1 MTDTP
6 SEGPRRTSSIVWSA
20 VAVCVAT
27 WLGSELTLAL
37 RFPETG
43 AAILFPPYAVLTAAL
58 LLTSPREW
66 WIYVAASFI
75 GHMLVDW
82 RIAEPSRAWYAA
94 GTEVANAIRALVAAE
109 LWRLVRA
116 RRPRLDT
123 FEDTAI
129 LLVIAGLL
137 APLAG
142 AIVGALMVLGFG
154 AGSVAAG
161 AFWRVCLAWFLANA
175 VAGVTL
181 LPLLLSAAERLDAWR
196 RRYNA
201 AHVVEL
207 LALGTGLIVVSVLAL
222 RSDGIDHA
230 GIPVR
235 LVPLPFLLWAAT
247 RFGPGVTSAALIVVT
262 GCAIGGLMTGSGPFA
277 AIPPDD
283 GVLALYLFL
292 AFLAVPCL
300 LLAALVREREQALM
314 ALREA
319 EQRYRLAT
327 SAATVGLWDWK
338 VATGEVYS
346 DPVITSSLGYRDD
359 EVEHSPAGWQALM
372 HPADRTRLLAEATA
386 YVEGRAPKFELEFRM
401 MHKNG
406 SERWFFTRGG
416 AAANGQH
423 LQRVIGTTIDITDR
437 KRTEM
442 ELQERR
448 RELSHLGRVAT
459 IGQLSGALAHELR
472 QPLTAILTN
481 AQTARVLLSKKRPNL
496 DELRVIL
503 AEIEED
509 DVRASEV
516 ISSLRQMLKKGES
529 SLQPLHLRDIVQGS
543 LDIAHADIVARAV
556 AVERRFDGS
565 LPQVRGDRVEL
576 QQVMVNLVLNA
587 CEAMGGQPLGER
599 QLTVGTTCDDTGL
612 VVAYVT
618 DRGTGIIQRDPEQ
631 VFQPF
636 VTSKEDGLGLGLAI
650 CQTIAS
656 SHQGRLWATNNPG
669 GGATFFLGLPPYS
682 PPGA

>member
-27 WLGSELTLAL
+27 WLGSELALAL

-66 WIYVAASFI
+66 WIYVTASFI
-75 GHMLVDW
+75 GHMFVDW
-82 RIAEPSRAWYAA
+82 RAEPTRMWYAA

-109 LWRLVRA
+109 LWHLVRG
-116 RRPRLDT
+116 RRPRLGT

-129 LLVIAGLL
+129 LLVIAGAL

-154 AGSVAAG
+154 GATIGPG
-161 AFWRVCLAWFLANA
+161 AFWRVCLDWFLANA
-175 VAGVTL
+175 VVGVTL
-181 LPLLLSAAERLDAWR
+181 LPLLLAAAERIESWR
-196 RRYNA
+196 RRYTA
-201 AHVVEL
+201 THILELVVL
-207 LALGTGLIVVSVLAL
+207 VTGLIVVSVLTL
-222 RSDGIDHA
+222 RSDEIDHG

-247 RFGPGVTSAALIVVT
+247 RFGPGVTSAGLLAVAAS
-262 GCAIGGLMTGSGPFA
+262 AIAGVMTRTGPFA
-277 AIPPDD
+277 TAVGDEN
-283 GVLALYLFL
+283 LALYLFL

-314 ALREA
+314 ALREG
-319 EQRYRLAT
+319 EERYRLAT

-346 DPVITSSLGYRDD
+346 DPVIMSSLGYTDH
-359 EVEHSPAGWQALM
+359 EVEHSAAGWQALM
-372 HPADRTRLLAEATA
+372 HPADRSRLLAEATA
-386 YVEGRAPKFELEFRM
+386 YAEGRAPKFELEFRM
-401 MHKNG
+401 MHKDG
-406 SERWFFTRGG
+406 TERWFFTRG
-416 AAANGQH
+416 AATGNGQH
-423 LQRVIGTTIDITDR
+423 LKRVIGTTIDITDR
-437 KRTEM
+437 KRAEM

-448 RELSHLGRVAT
+448 RELAHLGRVAT
-459 IGQLSGALAHELR
+459 VGQLSGALAHELR

-481 AQTARVLLSKKRPNL
+481 TQTARILLSKKRPDL
-496 DELRVIL
+496 DELRTIL

-509 DVRASEV
+509 DIRASEV
-516 ISSLRQMLKKGES
+516 ISGLRRMLKKGDS
-529 SLQPLHLRDIVQGS
+529 SLEPLQLSQVVQGS
-543 LDIAHADIVARAV
+543 LDIAHADMVARGV
-556 AVERRFDGS
+556 AVERHFDGS
-565 LPQVRGDRVEL
+565 LPAVRGDRVEL

-587 CEAMGGQPLGER
+587 CEAMSHQPLGER

-636 VTSKEDGLGLGLAI
+636 VTSKEEGLGLGLAI
-650 CQTIAS
+650 CQAIAS
-656 SHQGRLWATNNPG
+656 SHQGRLWATNNTG

-682 PPGA
+682 ASGA

>member
-109 LWRLVRA
+109 VWRLVRA

-123 FEDTAI
+123 FEDTAV

-142 AIVGALMVLGFG
+142 AIVGAVMVLGFG
-154 AGSVAAG
+154 GGSLAAG
-161 AFWRVCLAWFLANA
+161 AFWRVFLAWFLANA
-175 VAGVTL
+175 VVGVTL
-181 LPLLLSAAERLDAWR
+181 LPLLLTAAERMESWR
-196 RRYNA
+196 RRYSA
-201 AHVVEL
+201 AHVFEL
-207 LALGTGLIVVSVLAL
+207 FALGTGLIVVSLLTL
-222 RSDGIDHA
+222 RSDGVDHA

-247 RFGPGVTSAALIVVT
+247 RFGPGVTSAALIVVLSS
-262 GCAIGGLMTGSGPFA
+262 AIAGVMRATGPFA
-277 AIPPDD
+277 ATPGTD

-300 LLAALVREREQALM
+300 LLAALVREREQVLI
-314 ALREA
+314 ALREG
-319 EQRYRLAT
+319 EQRYRLAST
-327 SAATVGLWDWK
+327 AGVVGVWDWK
-338 VATGEVYS
+338 APSDELYV
-346 DPVITSSLGYRDD
+346 DPVIKAALGYADH
-359 EVEHSPAGWQALM
+359 EVKHTVSAWNSLFDPVDLDRM
-372 HPADRTRLLAEATA
+372 HADSLAYA
-386 YVEGRAPKFELEFRM
+386 EGRTPKFEAEYRM
-401 MHKNG
+401 RHKNG
-406 SERWFFTRGG
+406 DVRWFFTRGMMVS
-416 AAANGQH
+416 NGGKTT
-423 LQRVIGTTIDITDR
+423 RIIGTTMDITDR
-437 KRTEM
+437 KRAEM
-442 ELQERR
+442 ELQDRR
-448 RELSHLGRVAT
+448 RELAHLGRVAT
-459 IGQLSGALAHELR
+459 VGQLSGALAHELR

-481 AQTARVLLSKKRPNL
+481 TQTARVLLSKKRPDL
-496 DELRVIL
+496 DELRTIL

-516 ISSLRQMLKKGES
+516 ISGLRQMLKKGDS
-529 SLQPLHLRDIVQGS
+529 SLQQLHLSEVVQGS
-543 LDIAHADIVARAV
+543 LDIAHADIIARAV

-565 LPQVRGDRVEL
+565 LPRVRGDRVEL

-587 CEAMGGQPLGER
+587 CEAMSGQPLGER